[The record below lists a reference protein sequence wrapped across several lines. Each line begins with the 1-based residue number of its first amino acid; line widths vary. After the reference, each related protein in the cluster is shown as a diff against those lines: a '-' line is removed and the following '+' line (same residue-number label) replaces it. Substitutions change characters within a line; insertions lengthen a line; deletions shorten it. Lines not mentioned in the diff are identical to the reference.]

1 MPLVNLRFRKTLKNR
16 LNIPFEPVLG
26 SFRDLLRIV
35 PILANFLPFS
45 MILYLIRLYT
55 KRWGGGLFLAETPLS
70 SPKF

>member
-55 KRWGGGLFLAETPLS
+55 KRWGGAFFGRNPPILS
-70 SPKF
+70 